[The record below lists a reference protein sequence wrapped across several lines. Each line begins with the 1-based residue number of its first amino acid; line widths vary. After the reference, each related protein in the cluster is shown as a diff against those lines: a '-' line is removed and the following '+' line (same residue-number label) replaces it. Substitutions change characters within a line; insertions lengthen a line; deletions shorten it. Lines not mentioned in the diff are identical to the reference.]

1 MSATIADE
9 RRASGVEST
18 RRVLNILLQF
28 DEGKPTLSTSEIMAS
43 QHLSQTTAYRY
54 ISLLRELRF
63 LRQVS
68 PGEYALGRSAFR
80 LASAA
85 DDSDILRAVAE
96 PILADLS
103 TAFNETAFLMRRQGS
118 EAVFVASSQPNRAL
132 TLSFRQGT
140 RSVLHRGAVAKVLL
154 AFSPQAF
161 REDYLDKNVVEP
173 DARKS
178 LEKQLA
184 LIESTGYAESHEEVD
199 EGIWGG
205 AVPVVI
211 EGRLAASLSVAGPIY
226 RLPDATRT
234 QITDRLRSESLR
246 ISQEVYRLE
255 QAEG

>member
-1 MSATIADE
+1 MSTTVADD

-28 DEGKPTLSTSEIMAS
+28 DEGKPTLSTGEIMAG
-43 QHLSQTTAYRY
+43 QNLSQTTAYRY

-68 PGEYALGRSAFR
+68 PGLYALGRSASR
-80 LASAA
+80 LASAV

-103 TAFNETAFLMRRQGS
+103 TTFHETAFLMRRQGP
-118 EAVFVASSQPNRAL
+118 EAVFIASSQPNRAL
-132 TLSFRQGT
+132 ALSFRQGT

-154 AFSPQAF
+154 AFSSQAF
-161 REDYLDKNVVEP
+161 RADYLDRYVAEP
-173 DARKS
+173 EVRTS
-178 LEKQLA
+178 LEQQLSA
-184 LIESTGYAESHEEVD
+184 IESNGYAESQEEVD

-211 EGRLAASLSVAGPIY
+211 EDRLAASLSVAGPIY
-226 RLPDATRT
+226 RLPAATRI
-234 QITDRLRSESLR
+234 QIVDRLRSESLR
-246 ISQEVYRLE
+246 MSEEVCRLE
-255 QAEG
+255 QNEG